1 MEGAAIGGWGDTT
14 GEGRDM
20 PRGIYRRSTISVRQ
34 RAILE
39 GLSWRHGTG
48 QQVALRARLVLATAE
63 QAGTAVAAA
72 YGVDRDTVGL
82 WRARWAAAQGRLTAL
97 EAEGAPEREL
107 RAAVEGALRD
117 APRPGTPPT
126 FTAPQVI
133 GIVKLACTPPE
144 EADGP
149 CSQWGARELAD
160 AAIRQRIVET
170 ISPRTVGR
178 FLKGGRVAAA
188 SQPLLAHA
196 AGGAGDL

>member
-1 MEGAAIGGWGDTT
+1 
-14 GEGRDM
+14 M
-20 PRGIYRRSTISVRQ
+20 PRGMHRRSVISARQ

-39 GLSWRHGTG
+39 EVSRRHSTG

-82 WRARWAAAQGRLTAL
+82 WRARWAVAQGRLTAL
-97 EAEGAPEREL
+97 EADGAPERDL
-107 RAAVEGALRD
+107 RAAVEQTLRD

-144 EADGP
+144 EADCP
-149 CSQWGARELAD
+149 CSQWGARELAA
-160 AAIRQRIVET
+160 AAIRQGIVER

-178 FLKGGRVAAA
+178 FLKGGGVAAA
-188 SQPLLAHA
+188 PEPLLAHP
-196 AGGAGDL
+196 AGGPGDL

>member
-1 MEGAAIGGWGDTT
+1 
-14 GEGRDM
+14 M
-20 PRGIYRRSTISVRQ
+20 PRGMHRRSTISERQ
-34 RAILE
+34 RVILE
-39 GLSWRHGTG
+39 GLSRRHGTG

-72 YGVDRDTVGL
+72 WGVDRDTVGL

-97 EAEGAPEREL
+97 EAEGAPEREV
-107 RAAVEGALRD
+107 RAAVEATLRD

-144 EADGP
+144 EAGCP
-149 CSQWGARELAD
+149 CSQWSARELAD
-160 AAIRQRIVET
+160 AAIRQGLVET

-178 FLKGGRVAAA
+178 FLKGGRLAAA
-188 SQPLLAHA
+188 PQPVLAHA
-196 AGGAGDL
+196 AGGARDL

>member
-1 MEGAAIGGWGDTT
+1 
-14 GEGRDM
+14 M
-20 PRGIYRRSTISVRQ
+20 PRGIHRRSTLSERQ
-34 RAILE
+34 RTILE
-39 GLSWRHGTG
+39 GLSRGHGTG

-63 QAGTAVAAA
+63 QSGTAVAAA

-82 WRARWAAAQGRLTAL
+82 WRARWATAQERLRAL
-97 EAEGAPEREL
+97 EAEDAPEREL
-107 RAAVEGALRD
+107 RAAVERTLRD

-133 GIVKLACTPPE
+133 GIVKLACTLPE
-144 EADGP
+144 EADCP

-160 AAIRQRIVET
+160 AAIRQGIVEH

-188 SQPLLAHA
+188 SEPLLAHA
-196 AGGAGDL
+196 ASGAGDL

>member
-1 MEGAAIGGWGDTT
+1 
-14 GEGRDM
+14 M
-20 PRGIYRRSTISVRQ
+20 PRGMQRRSTISARQ

-39 GLSWRHGTG
+39 GLSRRHGTG

-63 QAGTAVAAA
+63 QPGTAVAAA
-72 YGVDRDTVGL
+72 HGVDRDTVGL
-82 WRARWAAAQGRLTAL
+82 WRARWAAAQERLTAL
-97 EAEGAPEREL
+97 EAEGVPERAL
-107 RAAVEGALRD
+107 RAAVERTLRD

-144 EADGP
+144 EADCP

-160 AAIRQRIVET
+160 AAIRQGIVER

-178 FLKGGRVAAA
+178 FLKGGRSTAAP
-188 SQPLLAHA
+188 QPLLAHT

>member
-1 MEGAAIGGWGDTT
+1 
-14 GEGRDM
+14 M
-20 PRGIYRRSTISVRQ
+20 PRGIHRRSTLSERQ

-39 GLSWRHGTG
+39 GLSRRHGTG

-63 QAGTAVAAA
+63 QSGTAVAAA

-82 WRARWAAAQGRLTAL
+82 WRARWAVAQERLTAL

-107 RAAVEGALRD
+107 RAAVERELRAAVERTLRD

-144 EADGP
+144 EADCP

-160 AAIRQRIVET
+160 AAIRQGIVET

-178 FLKGGRVAAA
+178 FLKEGRVAAA
-188 SQPLLAHA
+188 SEPLLAHA